1 MLAKVIFRKEVR
13 AGLKLYLE
21 AFHSRVEHHLFF
33 FFFVF
38 VPLWRALVVSKHGL
52 KHA

>member
-13 AGLKLYLE
+13 AGLKLDLE
-21 AFHSRVEHHLFF
+21 AFHSRVEHHLF

>member
-13 AGLKLYLE
+13 AGLKLDLE

-33 FFFVF
+33 FLSLYHCGV
-38 VPLWRALVVSKHGL
+38 LLLLVSMD
-52 KHA
+52 